1 MHYRALFTLL
11 VLAMLMTACGSAP
24 AATPMSAMD
33 HAQHMP
39 SSGDAPYDALFI
51 DGMELHHQGAVTM
64 AEQALESAQRPE
76 IRQLAEEIMSAQQDE
91 IEQMRAWRSSWYPE
105 LAPTDGTGM
114 AMGSMA
120 IADDT
125 TPFEQRFMEAMI
137 DHHEGAVAM
146 ARDAL
151 QKAEHQEL
159 KAFAQTV
166 ITAQE
171 AEIAQMRQWLK
182 EWYNVEP

>member
-1 MHYRALFTLL
+1 
-11 VLAMLMTACGSAP
+11 
-24 AATPMSAMD
+24 MD
-33 HAQHMP
+33 HAHTH
-39 SSGDAPYDALFI
+39 SSGDAPYDARFI
-51 DGMELHHQGAVTM
+51 DGMQLHHQGAVTM
-64 AEQALESAQRPE
+64 ATQALESAQWPE
-76 IRQLAEEIMSAQQDE
+76 IRQLAEEIISAQQGE

-105 LAPTDGTGM
+105 LSLTGGAEM
-114 AMGSMA
+114 AMGSMT
-120 IADDT
+120 IAAGT

-159 KAFAQTV
+159 KAFAQLV

-182 EWYNVEP
+182 EWYNVVP